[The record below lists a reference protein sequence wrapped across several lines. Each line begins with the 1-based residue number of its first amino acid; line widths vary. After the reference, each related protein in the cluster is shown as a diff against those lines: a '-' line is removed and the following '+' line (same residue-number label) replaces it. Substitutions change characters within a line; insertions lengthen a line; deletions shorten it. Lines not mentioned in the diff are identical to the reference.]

1 MGASLMGIW
10 HYSGG
15 WAADATALAL
25 ALLEN
30 PGGAPQAVAENRPV
44 DSAVLADRLVP
55 LVMPHA
61 LASPGKVV
69 DLSLTAKQEAI
80 PRDPDGLFYITAL
93 VNGVRVRFL
102 VDTGASTIVLTL
114 TDADRAGVFSAAP
127 QFQETAE
134 TAGGQTA
141 MVRVKLAR
149 LIAGPAEDS
158 DVDAAVV
165 GDGLGVS
172 LLGQSWL
179 SKFRS
184 VTIRGDRME
193 LK

>member
-1 MGASLMGIW
+1 MGIW

-25 ALLEN
+25 ALAESL
-30 PGGAPQAVAENRPV
+30 GAAPQVVPQNQLDDGTALSDRTVALAEPI
-44 DSAVLADRLVP
+44 VLAP
-55 LVMPHA
+55 
-61 LASPGKVV
+61 PGKLV
-69 DLSLTAKQEAI
+69 DLSLTAKGEEI
-80 PRDPDGLFYITAL
+80 RRDPDGLFYITAL

-102 VDTGASTIVLTL
+102 VDTGASIIVLTL
-114 TDADRAGVFSAAP
+114 NDAGRAGVLSAAP
-127 QFQETAE
+127 GFQDSAE

-141 MVRVKLAR
+141 MTRVKLAR
-149 LIAGPAEDS
+149 LVAGPAEQR

-165 GDGLGVS
+165 GDGLDVS

-179 SKFRS
+179 SKFQS

>member
-1 MGASLMGIW
+1 MGIW
-10 HYSGG
+10 HISGS

-25 ALLEN
+25 ALVESL
-30 PGGAPQAVAENRPV
+30 GAAPQATPENQPDAAAALSDRSGP
-44 DSAVLADRLVP
+44 SAVP
-55 LVMPHA
+55 QA
-61 LASPGKVV
+61 LAPTATFV
-69 DLSLTAKQEAI
+69 DLALTAKDGEI
-80 PRDPDGLFYITAL
+80 RRDPDGLFYITAL

-114 TDADRAGVFSAAP
+114 NDAGRAGVLFAAP
-127 QFQETAE
+127 GFQDRAE

-141 MVRVKLAR
+141 MTRVKLAR
-149 LIAGPAEDS
+149 LVAGPAEQR

-179 SKFRS
+179 SKFQS
-184 VTIRGDRME
+184 VTITGDRME